1 MLCDRACSVHE
12 RAPARQAIERPW
24 LEQDPASDRACR
36 LSAHDGAFRAIG
48 RTSELQAGYRTL
60 SPKIVGSGPR
70 CFSDGRWLKRLFD
83 RGILMSA
90 PICLIS
96 GVGPGT
102 GSALAKRFTEGG
114 YRIALLARNEARLVD
129 LEKEL
134 VTAKG
139 YPCDVSDRAR
149 PGKSQRGD
157 PQCGGRCVWN
167 VSRN

>member
-12 RAPARQAIERPW
+12 RAPARTAIERPW
-24 LEQDPASDRACR
+24 LEQDPASERACR

-70 CFSDGRWLKRLFD
+70 CFSDGQWLERLFD

-96 GVGPGT
+96 GLGPGT
-102 GSALAKRFTEGG
+102 GSALAKRFTGGG
-114 YRIALLARNEARLVD
+114 YRVALLPRNDARLD
-129 LEKEL
+129 PFEKEL
-134 VTAKG
+134 VNAKG
-139 YPCDVSDRAR
+139 YPRETPDSAQ
-149 PGKSQRGD
+149 S
-157 PQCGGRCVWN
+157 
-167 VSRN
+167 